1 MPAGRPTDYTPD
13 LGAVICE
20 RIALSRTVVA
30 ALAEDDMPD
39 ASTFYRWLTK
49 HKELRDN
56 YAMALGFRAEADNEE
71 MRRVAYDLE
80 LPSDHKRTIVDVLK
94 WQQARAAPKRY
105 GDKLALVGGDETDA
119 PIKLIQRRV
128 VDVADA
134 G

>member
-1 MPAGRPTDYTPD
+1 MPAGRPTDYTAEIGQ
-13 LGAVICE
+13 LICE
-20 RIALSRTVVA
+20 RVALTRTVVE
-30 ALAEDDMPD
+30 ALDHPDAPD

-56 YAMALGFRAEADNEE
+56 YALALSYRAEADNEE

-105 GDKLALVGGDETDA
+105 GDKLALVGGDEGDA
-119 PIKLIQRRV
+119 PIRTVTRRIV
-128 VDVADA
+128 DA